1 MIHKNLNTI
10 LIIVVTFFAFNLA
23 LPAQAEDLSGTVTME
38 STSIALG
45 IGVEWGH
52 GTLTLNDGSTHK
64 FEVKGIS
71 VVDLGVS
78 KVEAT
83 GDIFDLKNIADFPGD
98 YSAVKAGATLAKKSA
113 GDVILQNEKKVQ
125 IRLTPKAK
133 GVQLT
138 AAFGGVVISLK

>member
-1 MIHKNLNTI
+1 MIAKNLNTV
-10 LIIVVTFFAFNLA
+10 LAIVVAILAFNLT
-23 LPAQAEDLSGTVTME
+23 LPAQAQDPSGTVTME

-64 FEVKGIS
+64 FEVKGLSI
-71 VVDLGVS
+71 VDLGIS
-78 KVEAT
+78 KIEAT
-83 GDIFDLKNIADFPGD
+83 GDVFGLKNLADFPGD
-98 YSAVKAGATLAKKSA
+98 YSAVKAGATLGKKSA

-125 IRLTPKAK
+125 IRLTPKAT

>member
-1 MIHKNLNTI
+1 MIAKNLNTI
-10 LIIVVTFFAFNLA
+10 LVVAVTFFAFNLA
-23 LPAQAEDLSGTVTME
+23 LPAQAEDPSGTVTLE

-71 VVDLGVS
+71 VVDLGIS

-83 GDIFDLKNIADFPGD
+83 GDVFDLKNMADFPGD
-98 YSAVKAGATLAKKSA
+98 YSAVKAGATLGKKSA

-125 IRLTPKAK
+125 IRLTPKAT

>member
-1 MIHKNLNTI
+1 MIAKNLNTI
-10 LIIVVTFFAFNLA
+10 LVIVVTFFAFNLA
-23 LPAQAEDLSGTVTME
+23 LPAQAEDPSGTVTLE

-71 VVDLGVS
+71 VVDLGIS

-83 GDIFDLKNIADFPGD
+83 GDVFDLKNLADFPGD
-98 YSAVKAGATLAKKSA
+98 YSAVKAGATFGKKSA

-125 IRLTPKAK
+125 IRLTPKGT

-138 AAFGGVVISLK
+138 AAFGGVVISMK

>member
-1 MIHKNLNTI
+1 MIAKNLNTV
-10 LIIVVTFFAFNLA
+10 LAIVVAILAFNLT
-23 LPAQAEDLSGTVTME
+23 LPAQAQDPSGTVTME

-64 FEVKGIS
+64 FEVKGLSI
-71 VVDLGVS
+71 VDLGIS
-78 KVEAT
+78 KIEAT
-83 GDIFDLKNIADFPGD
+83 GDVFGLKNLADFPGD
-98 YSAVKAGATLAKKSA
+98 YSAVKAGATFGKKSA

-125 IRLTPKAK
+125 IRLTPKAT

>member
-1 MIHKNLNTI
+1 MIHKSLKTI
-10 LIIVVTFFAFNLA
+10 LVVVVTIFVFNTT
-23 LPAQAEDLSGTVTME
+23 LPARAEDPSGTVTLE
-38 STSIALG
+38 SKSIALG

-78 KVEAT
+78 KIEAT
-83 GDIFDLKNIADFPGD
+83 GDIFGLKNMADFPGD

-125 IRLTPKAK
+125 IRLTPKGK

>member
-1 MIHKNLNTI
+1 MIAKNLNTI
-10 LIIVVTFFAFNLA
+10 LTVVVTILVFNMT
-23 LPAQAEDLSGTVTME
+23 LPAQAEDPSGTVTLE

-52 GTLTLNDGSTHK
+52 GTLTLNNGSTHK

-71 VVDLGVS
+71 VVDLGIS

-83 GDIFDLKNIADFPGD
+83 GDVFDLKNIADFPGD
-98 YSAVKAGATLAKKSA
+98 YSAVKAGATFAKKSA

-125 IRLTPKAK
+125 IRLTPKGT

-138 AAFGGVVISLK
+138 AGFGGVVISMK

>member
-1 MIHKNLNTI
+1 MIAKNLNTI
-10 LIIVVTFFAFNLA
+10 LVIAVTFFAFNLA
-23 LPAQAEDLSGTVTME
+23 LPAQAEDPSGTVTLE

-71 VVDLGVS
+71 VVDLGIS

-83 GDIFDLKNIADFPGD
+83 GDVFGLKNLADFPGD
-98 YSAVKAGATLAKKSA
+98 YSAVKAGATLGKKSA

-125 IRLTPKAK
+125 IRLTPKGT